1 MGSVLRVVAG
11 VLLGIPVL
19 FLLGWILTQVAQGS
33 LLLGAILV
41 VGLFVLWS
49 VASWIFATVRGAG
62 RWARRQ

>member
-1 MGSVLRVVAG
+1 MGSVLRVLAG

-33 LLLGAILV
+33 LLLGAIVV

-49 VASWIFATVRGAG
+49 VASWIFVTVRGAG

>member
-19 FLLGWILTQVAQGS
+19 FLLGWVLTQVAQGS
-33 LLLGAILV
+33 VLLGAIVV

-49 VASWIFATVRGAG
+49 VASWIFVTVRGAG